1 MPFDSLRDLADKPAR
16 DRVADMNQR
25 PTSYIKLLE
34 DIRARV
40 RLVCPAMPLNE
51 FDALTARMAE
61 IEIKYAQQEIF
72 LAIEAATQSRLFSP
86 ENEIELR

>member
-1 MPFDSLRDLADKPAR
+1 
-16 DRVADMNQR
+16 MNQR

-34 DIRARV
+34 DIRGRV
-40 RLVCPAMPLNE
+40 RLVCQAMPMDE

-72 LAIEAATQSRLFSP
+72 LAIESATQARLLSP
-86 ENEIELR
+86 DNEIELR